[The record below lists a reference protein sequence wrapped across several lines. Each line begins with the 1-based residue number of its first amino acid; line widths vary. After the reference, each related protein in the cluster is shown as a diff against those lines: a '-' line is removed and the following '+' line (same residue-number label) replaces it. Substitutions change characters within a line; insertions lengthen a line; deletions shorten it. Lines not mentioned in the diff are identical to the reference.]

1 MIAPLLASIL
11 LFPAGPSTIAPS
23 LTVDLDGDGTKESVT
38 AESARGFVRLQVRDA
53 AGRKLADAKAPS
65 PAGEIVPLALTSGPL
80 GSAGALV
87 EVVAATDAME
97 CRTFWRYRDGALAS
111 LPLRD
116 AAGKTVPACS
126 LPAGW
131 TARWEAASG
140 GRSAAW
146 LRERTETAAGG
157 PLEVREAYAFAGFS
171 LDFDAARSATR
182 IAGVPIP
189 AWYAATLYSR
199 AALEI
204 LYSRFRLEGMRAEPT
219 LSIEADRRSGVFAL
233 RFAGPRGE
241 LVAPV
246 DTYALSS
253 EGATLGARA
262 GDRTVRARVQF
273 ARGGT
278 VPLTV
283 VVEGLGPDWDRSYSP
298 AGAWRGG
305 ARRVFPEAADELAAQ
320 GLSGVMVRRART
332 SQAVRDRRRAAL
344 SSPVRRGRV
353 DARARRRDC
362 AVRRVAASGRPV
374 RGPRLGARPPGRE
387 PHRSRPRRLLGRA
400 SPPAMPH
407 RRRARD
413 APAPGCPD
421 QRAIEVDGR
430 GTAL

>member
-111 LPLRD
+111 LPLLD

-320 GLSGVMVRRART
+320 GLSGAW
-332 SQAVRDRRRAAL
+332 S
-344 SSPVRRGRV
+344 
-353 DARARRRDC
+353 DARGQ
-362 AVRRVAASGRPV
+362 VRQFATEGEPPYRLRSGEAAWTLELDGAIAPFDALLLPAGQSAGRAWGLVLQGGNRIDLVPVACSGEPPRPPC
-374 RGPRLGARPPGRE
+374 RTDGERETLRRLGARIN
-387 PHRSRPRRLLGRA
+387 
-400 SPPAMPH
+400 
-407 RRRARD
+407 
-413 APAPGCPD
+413 AP
-421 QRAIEVDGR
+421 
-430 GTAL
+430 

>member
-1 MIAPLLASIL
+1 
-11 LFPAGPSTIAPS
+11 
-23 LTVDLDGDGTKESVT
+23 
-38 AESARGFVRLQVRDA
+38 
-53 AGRKLADAKAPS
+53 
-65 PAGEIVPLALTSGPL
+65 
-80 GSAGALV
+80 
-87 EVVAATDAME
+87 ME
-97 CRTFWRYRDGALAS
+97 CRTFWRYRDGALTS

-126 LPAGW
+126 RPAGW
-131 TARWEAASG
+131 TSRWEAASG

-246 DTYALSS
+246 DTYARSS

-305 ARRVFPEAADELAAQ
+305 ARRVFPERR
-320 GLSGVMVRRART
+320 RRARRSGT
-332 SQAVRDRRRAAL
+332 LGRMVRSRADKSG
-344 SSPVRRGRV
+344 SSRSKASRPTVSGPETPRGRV
-353 DARARRRDC
+353 ELDGAIAPFDALLLPAGQSAGRAWGLVLQGANRIDL
-362 AVRRVAASGRPV
+362 VPVACSGEPPRPPC
-374 RGPRLGARPPGRE
+374 RTDGERETLRRLGARINVR
-387 PHRSRPRRLLGRA
+387 HRG
-400 SPPAMPH
+400 
-407 RRRARD
+407 
-413 APAPGCPD
+413 
-421 QRAIEVDGR
+421 
-430 GTAL
+430 